1 MRRTQAENYA
11 NKARGMAMLAEG
23 MKPRHVAQACGVQP
37 DTARDWNKERLAKAR
52 RAEARRERELETLRR
67 LEAEMASAGAPDC
80 AGAAQ
85 KAGAVEVGL
94 PAPPAPAD
102 PMIAS
107 LMARG
112 LSRQAAVQSA
122 ALYRSRRAHG
132 RHHARPAP

>member
-1 MRRTQAENYA
+1 MPTGTPIAKHI
-11 NKARGMAMLAEG
+11 KAAAVSLMEQGFATKDVAKAMGLEFETVRCWRKRMGVLAERR
-23 MKPRHVAQACGVQP
+23 KP
-37 DTARDWNKERLAKAR
+37 K
-52 RAEARRERELETLRR
+52 
-67 LEAEMASAGAPDC
+67 AEMASTGKPDC

-102 PMIAS
+102 PMVAS

-122 ALYRSRRAHG
+122 ALYRSRRVHG